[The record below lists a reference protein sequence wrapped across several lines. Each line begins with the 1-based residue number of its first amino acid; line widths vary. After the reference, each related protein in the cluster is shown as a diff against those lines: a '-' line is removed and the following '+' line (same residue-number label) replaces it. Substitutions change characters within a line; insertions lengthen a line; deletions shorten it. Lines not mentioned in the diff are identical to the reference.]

1 MADRCHCC
9 SEELARLREENA
21 LLRRA
26 ADTFGQLA
34 ERLDVALKEER
45 RSGRSRRRQAR
56 PEPDRRHNTPT

>member
-1 MADRCHCC
+1 MTEKCQCC
-9 SEELARLREENA
+9 REELARLREENS

-34 ERLDVALKEER
+34 ERLDAALREER

-56 PEPDRRHNTPT
+56 PDPDRRQAT